1 MATREKK
8 KVITNVTQEQAQDA
22 SAAYT
27 KAHVSLQSIEA
38 KMNEEIN
45 KIKEKYQERI
55 TAQEDIKEAQ
65 FAVLEVY
72 ATEQKETWGKAKSID
87 MLHSRIGFR
96 TGTPKLKLDRG
107 WNWTSVTDILN
118 ENYSDYVRTV
128 LEPNKEKLIA
138 DRELEGFD
146 KICKKAHIAV
156 VQDETFFVEPKV
168 EEVATA

>member
-8 KVITNVTQEQAQDA
+8 KVIVNVTTDQATEA
-22 SAAYT
+22 SAGYT

-55 TAQEDIKEAQ
+55 AAQELVKDANFTI
-65 FAVLEVY
+65 LEVY
-72 ATEQKETWGKAKSID
+72 ATEQKESWGKAKSID

-96 TGTPKLKLDRG
+96 TGTPKLKLDKG
-107 WNWTSVTDILN
+107 FNWTSVTSLLEDH
-118 ENYSDYVRTV
+118 YPDYVRTV
-128 LEPNKEKLIA
+128 SEPNKEKLIA

-146 KICKKAHIAV
+146 KICKKAHITI
-156 VQDETFFVEPKV
+156 VQDETFYVEPKV
-168 EEVATA
+168 EEVAA